1 MVLEIIVSNVRGDLD
16 GLGKEIDKFLDSQ
29 LSQKG
34 KKKAARILQ
43 SLSRDITTLLGSS
56 QQNFKK
62 DFEKSITP
70 FGEQIAEFSSLLL
83 TEMKDITKIVESD
96 RAAYSKAL
104 KIVQRNSEE
113 IGKKQASKISN
124 IIERWMDYSQIVS
137 INLVRNIGQLSS
149 ALQKIDSADIEKY
162 YSGTLLI
169 LACIFRILYAADIE
183 SNKIN
188 LLIKIGEE
196 YSETLESYADTID
209 ILCNPEEDDMIN
221 SIVKK

>member
-1 MVLEIIVSNVRGDLD
+1 MVLEIIVGNVRGDLD

-34 KKKAARILQ
+34 KKRAAQILQ
-43 SLSRDITTLLGSS
+43 SLTQDITILLGSS
-56 QQNFKK
+56 QQSFEKN
-62 DFEKSITP
+62 FEKSITP
-70 FGEQIAEFSSLLL
+70 FGEKMAEFSSLLL
-83 TEMKDITKIVESD
+83 TEMKDITKVVESD
-96 RAAYSKAL
+96 RAAYSRAL
-104 KIVQRNSEE
+104 KIIQKNSEE
-113 IGKKQASKISN
+113 IGKRQASKISD

-149 ALQKIDSADIEKY
+149 ALQKIDSSDIEKCN
-162 YSGTLLI
+162 SGTLLI
-169 LACIFRILYAADIE
+169 LACIFRILYTADIE

-188 LLIKIGEE
+188 LLIKIGEK

-209 ILCNPEEDDMIN
+209 ILCNPEEVDMIN